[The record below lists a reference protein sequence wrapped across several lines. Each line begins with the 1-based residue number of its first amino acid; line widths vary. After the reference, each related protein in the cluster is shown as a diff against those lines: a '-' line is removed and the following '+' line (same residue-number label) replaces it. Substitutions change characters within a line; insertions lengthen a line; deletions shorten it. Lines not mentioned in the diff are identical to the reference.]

1 MSERLVRICKL
12 MAGESHA
19 LPAASTG
26 KAKEFFQKALAYMP
40 SGTPVSIAQS
50 ELYLSRIYLEQG
62 QTDSAFHYINNAI
75 CQNLPRKETAALH
88 LQKGYILPFFC
99 KLTRPRITSCL
110 FT

>member
-1 MSERLVRICKL
+1 MLY
-12 MAGESHA
+12 
-19 LPAASTG
+19 LPHQPE

-75 CQNLPRKETAALH
+75 CQKLPRKETAALH
-88 LQKGYILPFFC
+88 LQKGYILPLFC
-99 KLTRPRITSCL
+99 KLTRPRIIFCL
-110 FT
+110 FYLMPP